1 MEKKLKIIE
10 TCKRAVI
17 RHTKARD
24 EADKDKPALFDP
36 SVFLFETFVMP
47 ENASNQHETLQK
59 DWENPKSINEIH
71 KDNEKSKA
79 KIGSEFGS
87 FFNETNMTCILK
99 NLFKIMHIGSDATIS
114 DWAIIAF
121 ILFLNPH
128 R

>member
-1 MEKKLKIIE
+1 
-10 TCKRAVI
+10 
-17 RHTKARD
+17 
-24 EADKDKPALFDP
+24 
-36 SVFLFETFVMP
+36 MP
-47 ENASNQHETLQK
+47 ENASNQRETLKK

>member
-1 MEKKLKIIE
+1 M
-10 TCKRAVI
+10 
-17 RHTKARD
+17 
-24 EADKDKPALFDP
+24 FDP

-47 ENASNQHETLQK
+47 ENASSKPEKLRK
-59 DWENPKSINEIH
+59 DWENPKSINEIQ
-71 KDNEKSKA
+71 KDNEKSK
-79 KIGSEFGS
+79 KNIGSEFGS

-99 NLFKIMHIGSDATIS
+99 NLFKIMQIGSDATIS